1 MMELMRTVK
10 EHLMRNRLRLPAR
23 ICAVT
28 VGLLVG
34 LSAVTDTQ
42 AQEAPEQGTVHA
54 ERNTSLTVPIY
65 KSRVVTLS
73 TPAKRVSI
81 GNPDIADV
89 LIIGSGE
96 LYILGKDLG
105 ATNVLLWDRND
116 QLIAAIAVSVTHDL
130 DTLRK
135 LIASTLPGEKIQ
147 VASGQRNLVLSG
159 QVTSVIKMDAALQ
172 MARGFLQQAATAKEK
187 IMFKEESGGGGAE
200 DKKAGEVI
208 NLMTV
213 GGAQEVMLQVKVAE
227 VQRSAMK
234 SLNAQ
239 FNATNNSHGTVLG
252 GVNGGATFPPALTPN
267 GNTVLT
273 QGDFTRSGG
282 SPMGPVFSQF
292 VPNIPSIAS
301 QGLFGGL
308 IHGNFVGQLV
318 LDAALQQ
325 GAARILAEPT
335 VTTLNGQEAQFLSG
349 GSFPIPVPEQ
359 NGTIGIEYKDF
370 GVKLIFQPLVLE
382 AGRINLKLNV
392 SVSQLVDTNS
402 LVVSPITSSK
412 VFAVPALSE
421 RRALSTVELSDGQT
435 IGIAGLMNENM
446 NNAVTKFP
454 GLGDIPVL
462 GQLFRSSSFQKGQ
475 TELVIFVTPTL
486 AKPIKPSD
494 LHLPTEGQIDPSNV
508 DFYLR
513 GRMEGA
519 PPPGGA
525 SPTGT
530 PSTTPPPA
538 R

>member
-1 MMELMRTVK
+1 MELMQPVK
-10 EHLMRNRLRLPAR
+10 EHLMRYRTRLSAQ
-23 ICAVT
+23 ICGVT
-28 VGLLVG
+28 VGLLLALG
-34 LSAVTDTQ
+34 AAANAQ

-54 ERNTSLTVPIY
+54 ERDTSLTVPIY

-172 MARGFLQQAATAKEK
+172 MARGSLQQAATAKEK
-187 IMFKEESGGGGAE
+187 IMFKEEGGTGGGE

-239 FNATNNSHGTVLG
+239 FQATNNSHGTVLG

-267 GNTVLT
+267 NNTVLT

-292 VPNIPSIAS
+292 VPSIPSIGTA
-301 QGLFGGL
+301 GLFGGL

-318 LDAALQQ
+318 LDAALEQ
-325 GAARILAEPT
+325 GLARILAEPT

-349 GSFPIPVPEQ
+349 GSYPIPVPEQ

-370 GVKLIFQPLVLE
+370 GVKLVFQPLILE
-382 AGRINLKLNV
+382 TGRINLKLNV
-392 SVSQLVDTNS
+392 SVSQLVSTNS
-402 LVVSPITSSK
+402 LVVAPITSSK

-435 IGIAGLMNENM
+435 IGIAGLMDENM

-486 AKPIKPSD
+486 AKPIRPSD
-494 LHLPTEGQIDPSNV
+494 VHLPTEGQIDPSNV

-513 GRMEGA
+513 GRMEGS
-519 PPPGGA
+519 PPPGAA

>member
-1 MMELMRTVK
+1 MRAGIWVSVQ
-10 EHLMRNRLRLPAR
+10 LL
-23 ICAVT
+23 AVT
-28 VGLLVG
+28 LALLLGLNPVALAQV
-34 LSAVTDTQ
+34 
-42 AQEAPEQGTVHA
+42 QEAPEQGTVHA
-54 ERNTSLTVPIY
+54 ERSTNLTVPIY

-73 TPAKRVSI
+73 TAAKRVSI

-89 LIIGSGE
+89 LIIGASE

-116 QLIAAIAVSVTHDL
+116 QLIAAISVSVTHDL

-135 LIASTLPGEKIQ
+135 LLAATLPGEKIQ

-159 QVTSVIKMDAALQ
+159 QVTSVTKMDAALQ

-187 IMFKEESGGGGAE
+187 IMFKEESGAGAAE

-213 GGAQEVMLQVKVAE
+213 GGAQEVMLQVRVAE

-239 FNATNNSHGTVLG
+239 FQGTSNSHGVVLG

-267 GNTVLT
+267 NNTVLT
-273 QGDFTRSGG
+273 QGDFTRGGG

-292 VPNIPSIAS
+292 VPSVPSIAS

-325 GAARILAEPT
+325 GLARILAEPN

-370 GVKLIFQPLVLE
+370 GVKLIFQPLILD

-494 LHLPTEGQIDPSNV
+494 IRLPTDGQIDPSNV

-513 GRMEGA
+513 GRMEGT
-519 PPPGGA
+519 PPPGG
-525 SPTGT
+525 PPLPGT

-538 R
+538 H

>member
-1 MMELMRTVK
+1 MRIRRPTQIGVAIVP
-10 EHLMRNRLRLPAR
+10 LLL
-23 ICAVT
+23 
-28 VGLLVG
+28 GLGALA
-34 LSAVTDTQ
+34 SAQ
-42 AQEAPEQGTVHA
+42 AQEAPEQGIVHA

-73 TPAKRVSI
+73 SPAKRVSV

-89 LIIGSGE
+89 LIVGNGE

-116 QLIAAIAVSVTHDL
+116 QLIAAIAVAVTHDL

-135 LIASTLPGEKIQ
+135 LLATTLPGEKIQ
-147 VASGQRNLVLSG
+147 VASAQRNLVLAG
-159 QVTSVIKMDAALQ
+159 QVTSALKMDAALQ

-187 IMFKEESGGGGAE
+187 IMFKEETGGGSAE

-239 FNATNNSHGTVLG
+239 FNATNNTHGVVLG

-267 GNTVLT
+267 NNTVLT

-282 SPMGPVFSQF
+282 NPMGPVFSQV
-292 VPNIPSIAS
+292 VPNVPSIVS
-301 QGLFGGL
+301 QGLFGGV
-308 IHGNFVGQLV
+308 IRGNFVGQLV

-325 GAARILAEPT
+325 GVARILAEPT

-370 GVKLIFQPLVLE
+370 GVKLIFQPLILE
-382 AGRINLKLNV
+382 EGRINLKLNV
-392 SVSQLVDTNS
+392 SVSQLVSANS
-402 LVVSPITSSK
+402 LVVSPITSSH

-454 GLGDIPVL
+454 GLGDIPIL

-486 AKPIKPSD
+486 AKPIRPTD
-494 LHLPTEGQIDPSNV
+494 VHLPTDGQIDPSNV

-519 PPPGGA
+519 VPPATASPAAVNPPPGH
-525 SPTGT
+525 
-530 PSTTPPPA
+530 
-538 R
+538 